1 MLNNSTFKNLL
12 IGKFKKS
19 IIEQAKK
26 QTSNEVVNII
36 LIMDMNLDV
45 LKLIAVDSE
54 NKRIDIDIKNL

>member
-1 MLNNSTFKNLL
+1 MLNNPTFKNLL

>member
-26 QTSNEVVNII
+26 QTTNEVVNII